1 MTEAFVH
8 LGAHK
13 TASTFLQ
20 QNLGRHKER
29 LANGRGLSLLT
40 RDDLLATPFGKE
52 IYAVSQQQHDAANF
66 TQEARA
72 SLQSLLP
79 EGSNNV
85 LITNEDLICH
95 LDIQDF
101 YQHAEPAIQYLANAL
116 DSYDL
121 HVIFYIRKQT
131 DYLESIYLQFVH
143 LGRRLKFAQY
153 LQGAAAIDLSWL
165 RTVEA
170 MERALPAG
178 RLHLRTYEQ
187 ILTIGE
193 TDFYRDFLSMC
204 HVADVRDFQIDEA
217 FSKGRPANRS
227 YGQLGLQ
234 IAQRINPILSP
245 KERKLVRR
253 FLQEHFSTATHPR
266 AELLDTRQKHEIFQ
280 KYRESNRRLFERYD
294 LGGDGQRF
302 GYY

>member
-8 LGAHK
+8 VGAHK

-29 LANGRGLSLLT
+29 LAKERGLSLLT
-40 RDDLLATPFGKE
+40 RGELLGTPFAKE
-52 IYAVSQQQHDAANF
+52 IYAVSQQQHDAANI
-66 TQEARA
+66 TQGARE
-72 SLQSLLP
+72 SLQSCLP
-79 EGSNNV
+79 AGSNSV
-85 LITNEDLICH
+85 LITNEDLICQ

-101 YQHAEPAIQYLANAL
+101 YQHAEPAIEYLAAAL

-121 HVIFYIRKQT
+121 YVIFYIRKQT

-143 LGRRLKFAQY
+143 LGRRLKFPEF
-153 LQGAAAIDLSWL
+153 LQRAAAIDLSWL
-165 RTVEA
+165 RAVEA
-170 MERALPAG
+170 MERALPDG

-187 ILTIGE
+187 IHTIGE
-193 TDFYRDFLSMC
+193 TGFYRDFLSMC
-204 HVADVRDFQIDEA
+204 HVVDVGDFEIDEE

-266 AELLDTRQKHEIFQ
+266 AELLDTRQRDEIFQ
-280 KYRESNRRLFERYD
+280 KYRESNLHLFERYD
-294 LGGDGQRF
+294 LGVDGQHL